1 MMRTCRE
8 SATGYQE
15 CQQCGQ
21 GQNEEISYLHLP
33 VCSLH
38 PDKWWDAEDG
48 PSPWEWEAPCMK
60 EDRLPVVGVAACLVI
75 LIMFVLTIGGCIGY
89 IIAEGLK

>member
-1 MMRTCRE
+1 
-8 SATGYQE
+8 
-15 CQQCGQ
+15 
-21 GQNEEISYLHLP
+21 
-33 VCSLH
+33 
-38 PDKWWDAEDG
+38 
-48 PSPWEWEAPCMK
+48 MK